1 MIESR
6 CQRAN
11 DTASTA
17 FNTDQQPTRLR
28 TNPSPLHP
36 IIAKSLKLR
45 AVGLFESTAICIAA
59 AFPVPSAS

>member
-17 FNTDQQPTRLR
+17 FNTDPQPIRLKNASLS
-28 TNPSPLHP
+28 TSPDNGKVATTKITWL
-36 IIAKSLKLR
+36 
-45 AVGLFESTAICIAA
+45 V
-59 AFPVPSAS
+59 